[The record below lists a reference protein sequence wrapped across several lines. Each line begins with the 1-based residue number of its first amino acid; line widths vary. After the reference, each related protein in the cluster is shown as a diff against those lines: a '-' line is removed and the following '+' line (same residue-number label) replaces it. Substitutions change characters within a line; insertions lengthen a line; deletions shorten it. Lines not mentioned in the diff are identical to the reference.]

1 MQQTHEMKRSQPI
14 VDKIIQLNYT
24 EVPHKSLSIEF
35 IFNFITYNRNMTILK
50 ALIKNIISFKGS

>member
-35 IFNFITYNRNMTILK
+35 IFNFITYDRNMTILK
-50 ALIKNIISFKGS
+50 STD